1 MNQKFRINGE
11 AVAASQEGALV
22 IELFL
27 NENYRFRR
35 NVLNGKV
42 EFMTLPG
49 NEDVSWRPLTQ
60 EALNSIILKAEREHV
75 MEKGSPSAK
84 IKMYVQSEEVPVFN
98 PVAEFLETLPHWD
111 GKNHVTS
118 VFSRIP
124 GLSTEQHSFLAI
136 WIRSVVAHWLQM
148 DMLHGNECVPTLIGE
163 QGCGKTTFVRR
174 LLPPQLREYYLD
186 HLNLSNKFDKE
197 MALTNNLLVN
207 LDELEAI
214 RPSQHA
220 ALKQT
225 LSKSKVNGRPI
236 FGRTQED
243 RLRFA
248 SFVATTNNPHPLTD
262 PTGSRRYICL
272 TIPEGQLID
281 NDGDIDYGQFYAQVL
296 HELRV
301 VKAPYW
307 FNNLEVQ
314 RIQQLNQ
321 NYMEEKDIAEI
332 LNACIRK
339 PEEGEAAQA
348 MDCKQLLELVQKE
361 YPLVANTRSTKIHI
375 GLAMKEFGYELT
387 KRGNRPYYKVVPIG
401 KNAA

>member
-1 MNQKFRINGE
+1 M
-11 AVAASQEGALV
+11 SSGA
-22 IELFL
+22 
-27 NENYRFRR
+27 R
-35 NVLNGKV
+35 
-42 EFMTLPG
+42 LP
-49 NEDVSWRPLTQ
+49 
-60 EALNSIILKAEREHV
+60 
-75 MEKGSPSAK
+75 
-84 IKMYVQSEEVPVFN
+84 KMYVQSEEVPVFN
-98 PVAEFLETLPHWD
+98 PVAEFLNGLPKWD
-111 GKNHVTS
+111 GKNHVAQM
-118 VFSRIP
+118 FSRLP

-148 DMLHGNECVPTLIGE
+148 DTLHGNECVPTLIGP

-174 LLPPQLREYYLD
+174 LLPPQLRQYYLD

-207 LDELEAI
+207 LDELDAI

-236 FGRTQED
+236 FGRAQED
-243 RLRFA
+243 RPRFA

-272 TIPEGQLID
+272 TIPENQMINNEGE
-281 NDGDIDYGQFYAQVL
+281 IDYGQFYAQVL
-296 HELRV
+296 YELRE

-339 PEEGEAAQA
+339 PEEGEASQA

-375 GLAMKEFGYELT
+375 GLAMKECGYELT
-387 KRGNRPYYKVVPIG
+387 KRGNRPYYKVVPLT
-401 KNAA
+401 KAA